1 MTHAQSQADNP
12 SPLVRLLRSPCPG
25 RIART
30 VGESVNGFAR
40 IGDAGYLV
48 RCDTCGHSYHVA
60 AGVLRRGVCVRVR
73 REKA

>member
-1 MTHAQSQADNP
+1 MTS
-12 SPLVRLLRSPCPG
+12 LVRLLRSPCPG
-25 RIART
+25 RIARA
-30 VGESVNGFAR
+30 VGETVNGFAR

-60 AGVLRRGVCVRVR
+60 AGVLASGVCVRVR